1 MSPSLVEKIRDLR
14 VRRKAV
20 ILAHNYQPP
29 EVQDL
34 ADFCGDSLGLSIRA
48 SQTAA
53 EVIVFCGVRFMAET
67 AAILCPDKVVLLP
80 DPDAGCP
87 MADMITADELRR
99 LKAEHPGAIVVCYV
113 NSTAEV
119 KAESDYCCTSANAV
133 DVVRTIPQ
141 DRPVLFVPDQNLGR
155 YAATQT
161 GRELIL
167 WPGYCHV
174 HAAITEEDVR
184 GAKARAPRAVVMVHP
199 ECTEPVRLLADQ
211 ILSTGGMLRFARQSR
226 AGTIIVGTETG
237 ILHALKKEN
246 RDIRYVPA
254 SERAVCPNMK
264 KISPEKIL
272 WALEDLRGRVT
283 VPAEISAGAR
293 RSLERMT
300 EVAPGDSKGRS
311 HV

>member
-1 MSPSLVEKIRDLR
+1 
-14 VRRKAV
+14 
-20 ILAHNYQPP
+20 
-29 EVQDL
+29 
-34 ADFCGDSLGLSIRA
+34 
-48 SQTAA
+48 
-53 EVIVFCGVRFMAET
+53 MAET
-67 AAILCPDKVVLLP
+67 AKILSHSKTVLLP
-80 DPDAGCP
+80 SDKAGCSL
-87 MADMITADELRR
+87 AESITAEDVRQ
-99 LKAEHPGAIVVCYV
+99 LKARFPGLPVVAYV
-113 NSTAEV
+113 NTYADV
-119 KAESDYCCTSANAV
+119 KAEVDICCTSGNAV
-133 DVVRTIPQ
+133 KIVRSYEGQKVILVHDQHLGSVVAEI
-141 DRPVLFVPDQNLGR
+141 LGR
-155 YAATQT
+155 D
-161 GRELIL
+161 LIL